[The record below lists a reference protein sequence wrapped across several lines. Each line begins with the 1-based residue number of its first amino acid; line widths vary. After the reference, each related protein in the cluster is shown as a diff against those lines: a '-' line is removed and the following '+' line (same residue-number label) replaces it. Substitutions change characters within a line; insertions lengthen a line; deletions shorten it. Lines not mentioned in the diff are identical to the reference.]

1 MCIRVC
7 VQILV
12 QQVIADYLPNELKRT
27 RVNVFCFT
35 DALLNSDLQ
44 GRRANATQQRTRPSG
59 VPGALKTRHRR
70 KNSASSLTDS
80 ESGKPASA
88 LPPLSPYGS
97 YASSEV
103 GSDGGIADLR
113 SRGSNNAT
121 DRYPRGPSEFRRTT
135 QRPASRTFH
144 DG

>member
-1 MCIRVC
+1 M
-7 VQILV
+7 QILV
-12 QQVIADYLPNELKRT
+12 QEVIADYLPIELKRT

-44 GRRANATQQRTRPSG
+44 GKRTPGTQQRTRSSG

-80 ESGKPASA
+80 DAGKPASA
-88 LPPLSPYGS
+88 LPPLSPYGG

-103 GSDGGIADLR
+103 GSDGGVADLR
-113 SRGSNNAT
+113 SRGSINAT
-121 DRYPRGPSEFRRTT
+121 DRYSRGQSDLRRTT
-135 QRPASRTFH
+135 QRAASRIFH

>member
-1 MCIRVC
+1 M
-7 VQILV
+7 QILV
-12 QQVIADYLPNELKRT
+12 PQVIADFLPHELKRT

-35 DALLNSDLQ
+35 DAMLNSDPQ
-44 GRRANATQQRTRPSG
+44 GRRTIASQQRIRSNGVG
-59 VPGALKTRHRR
+59 VPAALKTRHRR

-80 ESGKPASA
+80 ESGKPVSA
-88 LPPLSPYGS
+88 LPPLSPYGG

-113 SRGSNNAT
+113 SRGVSNAT
-121 DRYPRGPSEFRRTT
+121 DRYSRGQSDLRRTT
-135 QRPASRTFH
+135 QRPRIFH